1 MYSLGA
7 TLWGGNNFSILT
19 EFHKFPTNS
28 IKYKSARRRRVN
40 QALLP
45 PPHEI
50 RGERRW
56 RCFWQT
62 CAKAPFRATAC
73 QKKRH
78 VLRPRVSWGVRTRAW
93 LTPRRR
99 ALFYLGAS
107 LSVLSKLNW
116 AKGTRT
122 KLNSPKRDRV
132 RLSAH
137 WRLQDRIICSLPLA
151 RCSWV
156 AKVRGVPVSLG

>member
-1 MYSLGA
+1 MLRVRGLYSLGA

-19 EFHKFPTNS
+19 KFHKFPTNS

-78 VLRPRVSWGVRTRAW
+78 VLRPCISWGVRTRAW

-99 ALFYLGAS
+99 ALLYLCAS
-107 LSVLSKLNW
+107 L
-116 AKGTRT
+116 R
-122 KLNSPKRDRV
+122 SPCRADCRV
-132 RLSAH
+132 CCRVHCRVDYTATTWGCISA
-137 WRLQDRIICSLPLA
+137 LQMN
-151 RCSWV
+151 
-156 AKVRGVPVSLG
+156 LG